1 MLEEDVTV
9 AAAAPA
15 VVAEPTVGRVVT
27 DDRVA
32 GPTIVRARV
41 VAVAVAVATKPV
53 VVVPVAGAPT
63 VGGADPV
70 GAAAVAAVHVGTSSR
85 RSGARTPSR

>member
-32 GPTIVRARV
+32 GPTIVRDRV
-41 VAVAVAVATKPV
+41 VAVAVATEPV